1 MSKELTETV
10 KELMILG
17 WSEEGAQGYTDLI
30 KNNGLDFFSSDQYD
44 LPLILFLLFLILIIF
59 ISTVLHLSKARKTS
73 LPKENPK
80 SVDSLGSKYNLS
92 GKPPFTN
99 QKKPGLNP
107 VGEVGEKLNSLPIV
121 NSSNIK
127 QLIKAIEPLKE
138 NRQKLVQAIEPLRE
152 NGQKLV
158 QAIVPL
164 KENGAI
170 TPKTIRKVSI
180 SNLNSNLGKLFRETS
195 IDLDK
200 TAEIFILTF
209 IIIYDLSIELIQV
222 SIKSLLKKT
231 NTSINPIEKIT
242 SNNQTRSNDIE
253 DGGNVS
259 GEELLKRL
267 SRPQLINLIN
277 SNPST
282 LKKLNFKERE
292 KELMGKT
299 NIELKAM
306 LKGEVNISRLK
317 KKELVMKIM
326 SIEKSKLI
334 G

>member
-1 MSKELTETV
+1 
-10 KELMILG
+10 MILG

-59 ISTVLHLSKARKTS
+59 ISTVVHLSKARKTS

-80 SVDSLGSKYNLS
+80 AADSLGPKYNRSEKQPL
-92 GKPPFTN
+92 TN
-99 QKKPGLNP
+99 QKKSGLNP
-107 VGEVGEKLNSLPIV
+107 VGEVGEKLKSLPIV
-121 NSSNIK
+121 KSSNIK
-127 QLIKAIEPLKE
+127 QLLQAIEPLK
-138 NRQKLVQAIEPLRE
+138 E

-209 IIIYDLSIELIQV
+209 IVIYDLSIELIQL
-222 SIKSLLKKT
+222 SIKGLLRKT
-231 NTSINPIEKIT
+231 NTSINQIEET
-242 SNNQTRSNDIE
+242 DSNNPTRSNDVK
-253 DGGNVS
+253 DRGNAS
-259 GEELLKRL
+259 GEQLLNRL
-267 SRPQLINLIN
+267 SRHQLINLIN

-317 KKELVMKIM
+317 KKELVMKII

>member
-1 MSKELTETV
+1 
-10 KELMILG
+10 MILG

-59 ISTVLHLSKARKTS
+59 ISTVVHLTKARKTS
-73 LPKENPK
+73 LPEENPK
-80 SVDSLGSKYNLS
+80 ATDSLGAKYNRS
-92 GKPPFTN
+92 GKQPFTN
-99 QKKPGLNP
+99 QKKSGLNP
-107 VGEVGEKLNSLPIV
+107 VGELGGKVKSLPIV
-121 NSSNIK
+121 KSSNIK
-127 QLIKAIEPLKE
+127 QLLQAIEPLKE
-138 NRQKLVQAIEPLRE
+138 NGQKLVQAIEPLKE

-158 QAIVPL
+158 KAIVPI
-164 KENGAI
+164 KENEAI
-170 TPKTIRKVSI
+170 TSKTINIRKVSI

-209 IIIYDLSIELIQV
+209 IVIYDLSIELIQL
-222 SIKSLLKKT
+222 SIKGLLRKT
-231 NTSINPIEKIT
+231 NTSINPIEKIN
-242 SNNQTRSNDIE
+242 SNNPTRSNDVK
-253 DGGNVS
+253 DRGNVS
-259 GEELLKRL
+259 GEQLLNRL
-267 SRPQLINLIN
+267 SRHQLINLIN